1 MAASREVAHDG
12 VAGVRMTGDVD
23 ISRLLEQN
31 TALHK
36 LVSDQQATISEWKAR
51 VTQASKVSEHYKE
64 RLLSVESERDQLR
77 EAVNSL
83 EGQLRTLSTRDAA
96 LERKSTE
103 RVNGHLA
110 SEDELAQATHIVDI
124 PTTSTVAAQ
133 ARSSVASLNHSEAEM
148 NLAALCSPDSFTDRI
163 TIKQPANTGT
173 ATVQLEDMSS
183 SRNSLDAPT
192 TGFAKAINYAF
203 GSSDISLSLGN
214 GSSSSYT
221 TAGETESRGSPIL
234 SSLSEPVPTVVKPT
248 AIEEKGI
255 AWSEVQ
261 NKQKDGLHSRTASS
275 AFSFETTAQDEYA
288 IQWATRADRNS
299 TSSIEYVDDYGEEDE
314 KGEDESQMATPTL
327 ESIGGLGSD
336 SLPQPS
342 TSKLTATE
350 FPKRVQSYFPT
361 GFAGRTSSVNTGLGV
376 AGIEDR
382 DFPVATNSVDTD
394 SAHPPSYVVKTDASP
409 RLGHAYTDDNSSKS
423 PQSTEPN
430 DSPVYFPP
438 SSPATLR
445 SRSSTVPATV
455 IFSPQSAG
463 SYYENAPIL
472 QPTSVLL
479 ITAESLPTIAV
490 SVVSSRVRNLQKVK
504 SKLDDP
510 IIILSIRDRST
521 DKEWWKI
528 SKVLSSLVALDS
540 TLRTE
545 LGNFVIPRLPDRTL
559 FASLAPSK
567 VDMRRKMLEDYFSAV
582 MSIPA
587 LHDDKKAA
595 VLFGEFLS
603 TDIIDPMAMADTG
616 VRKEGY
622 LTKRGKN
629 FGGWKM
635 RYFVLDSPELQYYE
649 IAGGAHL
656 GTIRLDL
663 ADIIK
668 QDTCHETEDS
678 KIYRHSFQI
687 LERKRQDSVAVTKHI
702 LCAENDDERDDWV
715 DALQEF
721 VEPHAVK
728 SSDAHSI
735 VSTVGPVAVMSSSSS
750 AASVVITSPKK
761 KLPIGLS
768 LASSMSRKKWME
780 REKTDTESTVGY
792 GEYAQSNKSSS
803 SFNEQSPSPPGSAT
817 SVASTSAPS
826 SVHFNK
832 GLPPAFPQSHEWSN
846 AEERELEK
854 DLKKQKKRS
863 FFSLKKDPWS
873 DRSPSPSPTP
883 MQLADQV
890 KSQQQHQL
898 DNRKFLQLDFDSFQ
912 QSPIYEYR
920 ASVSR
925 PFLTD
930 EPVNRE
936 LPQNYDDDEKY
947 KGEIVRGGIKS
958 INSTIVVGV
967 FGITLAQAIE
977 ISYIAKGEV
986 KLPSVVYRCIEYL
999 DSKDAAKEE
1008 GIFRLS
1014 GSSTVIRALK
1024 ERFNTDADV
1033 NLVEDGVNYDVHAVA
1048 GLLKLYLRELP
1059 TNVLTEDLKVEFV
1072 QSIEIPNRQSRLH
1085 MFYVLLRQLPPENY
1099 SLLKALSRFLI
1110 KIVDKSNQ
1118 NKMNIRNI
1126 GIVFAPTLNISN
1138 ALVQM
1143 FIADYS
1149 LLFIDRKS

>member
-1 MAASREVAHDG
+1 MAASREVANDG
-12 VAGVRMTGDVD
+12 GAGVSITGDVD

-31 TALHK
+31 IALHK

-51 VTQASKVSEHYKE
+51 VTQASKISEHYKE
-64 RLLSVESERDQLR
+64 QLFSIESERDQLR
-77 EAVNSL
+77 EAVNNL
-83 EGQLRTLSTRDAA
+83 EGQLRALSTRDGAVA
-96 LERKSTE
+96 RKSTG

-110 SEDELAQATHIVDI
+110 SSNELAQAAHIVDI
-124 PTTSTVAAQ
+124 FPSATVAAQ
-133 ARSSVASLNHSEAEM
+133 SASSVESINHSEAEM
-148 NLAALCSPDSFTDRI
+148 NLAARCSSDDFTDRI
-163 TIKQPANTGT
+163 TIKQPSTGT
-173 ATVQLEDMSS
+173 ATVQLEDMLSTSS
-183 SRNSLDAPT
+183 SHKSLDLPT
-192 TGFAKAINYAF
+192 EGLAKAINHAL
-203 GSSDISLSLGN
+203 GNSNISLSIGN

-221 TAGETESRGSPIL
+221 TAGETEPRGSPIL
-234 SSLSEPVPTVVKPT
+234 SSMSEPVPTVVKPT
-248 AIEEKGI
+248 TIKEKDM
-255 AWSEVQ
+255 AWPEVQ
-261 NKQKDGLHSRTASS
+261 NQQTDGLHSRTTSS
-275 AFSFETTAQDEYA
+275 AFSFEATAQDEYA
-288 IQWATRADRNS
+288 IQWASRADRNS

-327 ESIGGLGSD
+327 ESRDVLGSN
-336 SLPQPS
+336 SLPRSS
-342 TSKLTATE
+342 TSKLTTTE

-361 GFAGRTSSVNTGLGV
+361 GFADRTSSVNTGLGV

-382 DFPVATNSVDTD
+382 DFPVATNAVDTE
-394 SAHPPSYVVKTDASP
+394 SAPPLSYIVKTDA
-409 RLGHAYTDDNSSKS
+409 YDDNSSKS
-423 PQSTEPN
+423 PQSTEPS

-445 SRSSTVPATV
+445 SRSSTIPAAV
-455 IFSPQSAG
+455 IFPPQSAA
-463 SYYENAPIL
+463 SYYDNAPLL

-479 ITAESLPTIAV
+479 ITAENLPTIAV

-521 DKEWWKI
+521 DKEWWKV
-528 SKVLSSLVALDS
+528 SKALTNLVALDS

-559 FASLAPSK
+559 FASLAPPK

-649 IAGGAHL
+649 SAGGAHL
-656 GTIRLDL
+656 GTVRLDL

-668 QDTCHETEDS
+668 HDACHETEDS
-678 KIYRHSFQI
+678 KVYRHSFQI

-715 DALQEF
+715 DALLEF

-728 SSDAHSI
+728 SSDTHSI
-735 VSTVGPVAVMSSSSS
+735 VSTVGPVAELSSSSS

-768 LASSMSRKKWME
+768 LASSMSRKKRMDL
-780 REKTDTESTVGY
+780 EKTDTDSTVGY
-792 GEYAQSNKSSS
+792 GEYPQSNMSSS
-803 SFNEQSPSPPGSAT
+803 SLNEQSPSPPGSAR
-817 SVASTSAPS
+817 SVVSASAPLS
-826 SVHFNK
+826 AHFNK
-832 GLPPAFPQSHEWSN
+832 VLPPAVPQSHEWSN
-846 AEERELEK
+846 AEDRELEK

-873 DRSPSPSPTP
+873 DRSPSPTP

-925 PFLTD
+925 PFSTD

-936 LPQNYDDDEKY
+936 LPQNYDDDDKY

-977 ISYIAKGEV
+977 ISYIAKGDV

-1059 TNVLTEDLKVEFV
+1059 TNVLTEDLKAEFV
-1072 QSIEIPNRQSRLH
+1072 QSIEIQNRQSRLD

-1110 KIVDKSNQ
+1110 KIVEKSNQ
-1118 NKMNIRNI
+1118 NKMNVRNI

-1138 ALVQM
+1138 ALVQI

-1149 LLFIDRKS
+1149 LLFIDRKSRHS